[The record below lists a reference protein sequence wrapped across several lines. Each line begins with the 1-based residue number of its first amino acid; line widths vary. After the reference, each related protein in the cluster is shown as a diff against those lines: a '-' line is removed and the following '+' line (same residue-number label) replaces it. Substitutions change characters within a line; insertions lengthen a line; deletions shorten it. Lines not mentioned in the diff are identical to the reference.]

1 MTLIGLLSLLVLG
14 LILAVLWQLAGDVRR
29 LLTEA
34 LPEIRAT
41 LQKISSPQERWG
53 WPTGRT
59 SFHPGGA
66 HLVMPPLGC
75 FVVWVWNHG
84 EWHPQAVPY
93 GIRPGTPPPYT
104 GAFSGEVAKTW
115 VTTNPA

>member
-1 MTLIGLLSLLVLG
+1 MTSIAMLSLLVLG

-29 LLTEA
+29 LLTETF
-34 LPEIRAT
+34 PEIRAT
-41 LQKISSPQERWG
+41 LLKLSSPQERWG
-53 WPTGRT
+53 WPPNAG
-59 SFHPGGA
+59 FHPGGA
-66 HLVMPPLGC
+66 HVRPPQLGC
-75 FVVWVWNHG
+75 FVVWVWKTG

-93 GIRPGTPPPYT
+93 GIRPGAPPPYT